1 MALAALRSYA
11 SLAVAA
17 AFFVAA
23 VTIAPHPRAAHA
35 QPQLPAT
42 YYGTASIDGKPPPAG
57 SEVRGLINGKDCTQG
72 APGSRP
78 VAIENGVAEYVILVV
93 HESQVPG
100 CGRAGATVTFTIG
113 GRLASQTSAWSA
125 DLHQLDLNAGS
136 GSPIP
141 LPTATA
147 TPTPRP
153 GATPATAQP
162 SSAPG
167 ATPAG
172 ATPAAPPTD
181 DIPLPFLTPKVSGGT
196 SATATSAAKA
206 GRSGGA
212 GSGGD
217 GTPGWVFV
225 AGGAAVV
232 ALIGGVAGVL
242 LSRRGR
248 GSVPPS

>member
-1 MALAALRSYA
+1 VAAITLAAA
-11 SLAVAA
+11 AMVARPPA
-17 AFFVAA
+17 A
-23 VTIAPHPRAAHA
+23 RA

-57 SEVRGLINGKDCTQG
+57 SEVRGFIDGKDCTQG

-78 VAIENGVAEYVILVV
+78 IAIENGVAEYVILVV

-100 CGRAGATVTFTIG
+100 CGHAGATVTFTIG
-113 GRLASQTSAWSA
+113 GQAATQTSPWSA
-125 DLHQLDLNAGS
+125 DLHRLDLNAGS
-136 GSPIP
+136 GAPVP
-141 LPTATA
+141 LPTGTT
-147 TPTPRP
+147 TPTPPP
-153 GATPATAQP
+153 GTTPATAPASPLP
-162 SSAPG
+162 S
-167 ATPAG
+167 ATTTG

-196 SATATSAAKA
+196 SVAATQAAEA
-206 GRSGGA
+206 GRSGGG

-217 GTPGWVFV
+217 GTPGWVLV

-232 ALIGGVAGVL
+232 ALVGGVAGVL

-248 GSVPPS
+248 GSAPPA